1 MIVTNILKSTIKF
14 TTNNLPKYSYGRFIL
29 ENPRVEKKTRI
40 EALREFLNKTR

>member
-1 MIVTNILKSTIKF
+1 MIASNILKSNIVK
-14 TTNNLPKYSYGRFIL
+14 NLPKYSYGRFIL